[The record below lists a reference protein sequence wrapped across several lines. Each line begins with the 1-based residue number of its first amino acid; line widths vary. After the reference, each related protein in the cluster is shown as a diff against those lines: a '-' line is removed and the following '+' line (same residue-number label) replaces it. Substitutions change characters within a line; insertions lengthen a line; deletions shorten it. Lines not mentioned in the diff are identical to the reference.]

1 MCKKLF
7 LMGFMALSLN
17 QMSAN
22 NIGDNDTIST
32 QALEEVS
39 VISTRNPNSN
49 NLSTKNISSQKLS
62 EHNFGQNL
70 PFLLSNTP
78 SLVSTSDDGLGV
90 GYTYFRIRGTDH
102 TRINMTVNGIPLN
115 DSESQTVF
123 WVNMTDFASSLQ
135 SVQVQ
140 RGVGT
145 STNGSSAFGASVNM
159 QTDGIGLKP
168 YATIGFNG
176 GMYNTFRELV
186 KAGTG
191 ILPSGFALD
200 AKFSKVNSDGYLER
214 AFSDLY
220 SYSASLSYFGEN
232 SMVKLLLFGGK
243 EKTYMAWDGVST
255 EQLASNRRFN
265 PAGADYDSNGNIVG
279 YYDNQTDNYAQNHAQ
294 LHFSH
299 FFNSRLSLSA
309 ALHYTGGFGY
319 YEQFKDN
326 AKVKSYNLPD
336 TIDHINSVVMKR
348 TDIVRRKNLDN
359 TFFGGVWSLNYVHNG
374 FEVYL
379 GGGLNHYS
387 GDHFGNVIFAK
398 NYPLPAKDFEYYRSV
413 GKKTDG
419 NIYLKASYRP
429 NRVLTLSGDLQY
441 RHIDYTISGI
451 NDEDLQELNVSREYN
466 FFNPKA
472 GIAYSDNGHN
482 AYFTFAIANRE
493 PSRSNF
499 TEAGAN
505 DIPLP
510 ERLFDYELGYN
521 LVRKRFS
528 VGANLYYMNYKNQLV
543 LTGKYSDTGAYL
555 TKNVEKSF
563 RTGIELVGGVQIFD
577 WLRWEANIT
586 LSSNKILNFTDWFDV
601 YEYDP
606 ATNNT
611 EWAYNVEV
619 NIGTTDISF
628 SPSVTGGSNFNIE
641 YKGFGAN
648 IQTLFVGKQ
657 YLSNLKNNDASI
669 PTYSVTNLVLS
680 YSIDVGRLAKNITFL
695 LQVNNLLNSLYVSN
709 GGAYNSFTFNK
720 GDPRHYNP
728 TKLNAT
734 PWFYAQAGFNV
745 HGGIKIDF

>member
-191 ILPSGFALD
+191 ILPSGFAFD

-720 GDPRHYNP
+720 GEPRHYNP